1 MPDAYDRAAE
11 QLAEIADASGGTV
24 QLHRAEQP
32 NGGYGRF
39 HISIRFDGIPRTDT
53 GLRVRA
59 RESFVVVIP
68 PTFPYRHPIVRTIH
82 QRFAGFPHVQ
92 WRRQLCLFGSS
103 ADWHPEDGM
112 YGFITRLD
120 AWIRDAAINNLDP
133 DDAPL
138 HPPVAY
144 PTVDRLVVPRADAPV
159 VAGSPWVGFAD
170 LRERHHRTEII
181 GWRRLGGTLPSE
193 SALAVLLHKHLP
205 FEYPETVRALLD
217 EFESHGIEYAPF
229 IFALAAYA
237 NHSPPG
243 SPLLIVLGTPM
254 RRPAAGG
261 PHLQHLAV
269 WQVSAG
275 DADQLRHLAVSTDAD
290 SRTEKDNA
298 ITAVVTWSMTA
309 KVGWCQ
315 VEEMRPEVTRR
326 RDQSSPMAWFL
337 GKRIAI
343 WGCGAIGSR
352 VAESVVR
359 AGATHVD
366 LADNKRVTP
375 GILVRQGFEDADV
388 GRLKV
393 DALADRLQRI
403 APDLVTTVSSSDLI
417 VHLQDPDSFPGVDLL
432 IDCTASDALRTALEA
447 VIGDTSSRPPIASVA
462 IDATAATALATLSTP
477 DHSGATLDL
486 VRRLKLE
493 ACRSDN
499 LTPFVDAFWPQTPGR
514 KTFQPEPGC
523 SEPTFIGSDADIA
536 ALSARMINAIAHALT
551 TSAVTHPALGWLCP
565 ATGPIHAFSWPAD
578 HALSDRGRGYSVRV
592 CAHALREM
600 QAWARRS
607 SRVAGPDIETG
618 GLVFGEINE
627 AAGVLWVSE
636 VDGPPPD
643 STATADSFTCG
654 VEGTAEAAEA
664 RHRRFRASVDC
675 VGSWHTHPTSAPKLS
690 DVDFAAAA
698 QLLADSTAARR
709 TCLLLILSGHP
720 DTGAIGAYA
729 FRTRSHDQK
738 CLQFCETAAATTR
751 IRRARQ
757 AKRNVGLALS
767 GGGSR
772 AIAFHLGCLRA
783 LHDLRLLERIEVL
796 SSVSGGS
803 VIAAMYAYT
812 RDPFPIFD
820 RKVVHL
826 LRRGLHRDIAHETL
840 RPANLLN
847 ALSDRL
853 AAGWFTLTR
862 FIAQVTR
869 FALRLGPLPRHESR
883 ERQFTRTEAF
893 RNVLKRDLF
902 GNALVRDVARDSL
915 ATVINATELRTGSA
929 FRFGSRESGCWRY
942 GTIPPTD
949 AYVVDAVAASAAY
962 PAYLPTL
969 DRRFLFTASDG
980 TARRVRV
987 LLTDGGVF
995 ENLGTGPMEPDR
1007 SSSFST
1013 NVFKPNY
1020 VVCCDAGT
1028 GLLDDQHYPAYMPTR
1043 LHRTFLTVFR
1053 KVQDATRK
1061 RLHWFAES
1069 GAVSGFALAYLGQQ
1083 DAALPWFPAG
1093 LPVRDDV
1100 RDYPTDFAPMADLDI
1115 DRLALRGELLTRFLV
1130 SYYLPEL

>member
-1 MPDAYDRAAE
+1 MPDAYERAAE
-11 QLAEIADASGGTV
+11 QLDEIADASDGTV
-24 QLHRAEQP
+24 QLHSTQLP
-32 NGGYGRF
+32 DGGYSYF
-39 HISIRFDGIPRTDT
+39 HISIRFDGIRRTDD

-59 RESFVVVIP
+59 RERFVVAIP
-68 PTFPYRHPIVRTIH
+68 ATFPYRHPIVWTAHR
-82 QRFAGFPHVQ
+82 RFAGFAHVQ
-92 WRRQLCLFGSS
+92 WRRQLCLYGSS

-144 PTVDRLVVPRADAPV
+144 STVDRLVVPRADAPV
-159 VAGSPWVGFAD
+159 VAGSPWVGFAE
-170 LRERHHRTEII
+170 LREPNHRTEII
-181 GWRRLGGTLPSE
+181 GWWPAGGALPNE
-193 SALAVLLHKHLP
+193 SALAILLHKRLP

-217 EFESHGIEYAPF
+217 EFKSHGIEYSRF
-229 IFALAAYA
+229 ILALAAYA
-237 NHSPPG
+237 NHSPSG

-254 RRPAAGG
+254 RRPVARG
-261 PHLQHLAV
+261 PHLQHIAV
-269 WQVSAG
+269 WQVSAD
-275 DADQLRHLAVSTDAD
+275 DADQLRHLAVTTDTANSTERD
-290 SRTEKDNA
+290 SA
-298 ITAVVTWSMTA
+298 IHAVVSWSLTA

-315 VEEMRPEVTRR
+315 VEEMRPEVTLR
-326 RDQSSPMAWFL
+326 RDQNSPMAWFL
-337 GKRIAI
+337 GKRVAI
-343 WGCGAIGSR
+343 WGCGAIGSHL
-352 VAESVVR
+352 AESVVR
-359 AGATHVD
+359 AGAAQVD

-393 DALADRLQRI
+393 DALADRLKRI
-403 APDLVTTVSSSDLI
+403 APDLVTTKSSNDLI
-417 VHLQDPDSFPGVDLL
+417 AHLQDSDPLPGVDLL
-432 IDCTASDALRTALEA
+432 IDCTASDALRTAFEA
-447 VIGDTSSRPPIASVA
+447 VIGDTPSRPPIASVA
-462 IDATAATALATLSTP
+462 IDATAAAALATLSTP

-493 ACRSDN
+493 ACRSND
-499 LTPFVDAFWPQTPGR
+499 LTPFLDAFWPQTHDR
-514 KTFQPEPGC
+514 EIFQPEPGC
-523 SEPTFIGSDADIA
+523 SEPTFIGSDADLA
-536 ALSARMINAIAHALT
+536 GLSARMINAIAHALT
-551 TSAVTHPALGWLCP
+551 TPAGTHPALGWLCP

-578 HALSDRGRGYSVRV
+578 HVVSERGRGYSVRV
-592 CAHALREM
+592 CALALREM

-607 SRVAGPDIETG
+607 SRVAGPNIETG
-618 GLVFGEINE
+618 GLVFGELNE

-654 VEGTAEAAEA
+654 VEGTVEAAEA

-690 DVDFAAAA
+690 DLDYTAAA
-698 QLLADSTAARR
+698 QLLTDPTAARR

-720 DTGAIGAYA
+720 DTGVIGAYA
-729 FRTRSHDQK
+729 FRTRSHDQE
-738 CLQFCETAAATTR
+738 CLHFRETAAATTR
-751 IRRARQ
+751 IGRPRQ
-757 AKRNVGLALS
+757 ANRSIGLALS

-783 LHDLRLLERIEVL
+783 LHDLRLLDRIEVV

-812 RDPFPIFD
+812 RDPFPTFD
-820 RKVVHL
+820 RSVVQL
-826 LRRGLHRDIAHETL
+826 LRRGLHSDIARETL

-847 ALSDRL
+847 ALPSRL
-853 AAGWFTLTR
+853 AAGWLALTQ
-862 FIAQVTR
+862 FIATVTR
-869 FALRLGPLPRHESR
+869 YVLRLGPPPYHESR

-893 RNVLKRDLF
+893 RNVLSRDLF
-902 GNALVRDVARDSL
+902 GNTLMRDVARDSL

-962 PAYLPTL
+962 PAYLPAL
-969 DRRFLFTASDG
+969 DRRYLFKASDG
-980 TARRVRV
+980 TDRRERV
-987 LLTDGGVF
+987 LLTDGGIF

-1020 VVCCDAGT
+1020 IVCCDAGT
-1028 GLLDDQHYPAYMPTR
+1028 GLFNDEQYPAYMPAR

-1061 RLHWFAES
+1061 RLHWLAES

-1083 DAALPWFPAG
+1083 DGALPWFPAG
-1093 LPVRDDV
+1093 LPSREDV
-1100 RDYPTDFAPMADLDI
+1100 RDYPTDFAPMTDLDI

-1130 SYYLPEL
+1130 SYYLSEL